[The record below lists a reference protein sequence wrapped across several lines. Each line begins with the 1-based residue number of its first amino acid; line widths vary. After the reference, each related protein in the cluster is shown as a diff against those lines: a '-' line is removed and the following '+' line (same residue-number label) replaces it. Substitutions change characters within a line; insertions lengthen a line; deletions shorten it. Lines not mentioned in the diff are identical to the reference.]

1 MCAPHTR
8 GGSSTLGPETPHWLC
23 HRPTRLHTCS
33 MAIPAGWESDWA
45 CTCTCT
51 HIDATHATFISSRW
65 SSHDFVHSSP
75 VLNPGCDPMCL
86 ARQVRV
92 ADRDYKLSGSC
103 ASWQFQTKNIQMVI
117 PCFRYLNIS
126 KMQTIKRDPPQGSKK
141 GPARGTLKD
150 HRDQKKGDAES

>member
-1 MCAPHTR
+1 MGGRAGGRVPLCAPHMR
-8 GGSSTLGPETPHWLC
+8 GGSSILGPETPETPHWLC

-33 MAIPAGWESDWA
+33 LAIPAGWESGWA

-103 ASWQFQTKNIQMVI
+103 AQLAVF
-117 PCFRYLNIS
+117 CFSFCLRNRSTMLIS
-126 KMQTIKRDPPQGSKK
+126 QQSENNECVVGV
-141 GPARGTLKD
+141 GGAV
-150 HRDQKKGDAES
+150 